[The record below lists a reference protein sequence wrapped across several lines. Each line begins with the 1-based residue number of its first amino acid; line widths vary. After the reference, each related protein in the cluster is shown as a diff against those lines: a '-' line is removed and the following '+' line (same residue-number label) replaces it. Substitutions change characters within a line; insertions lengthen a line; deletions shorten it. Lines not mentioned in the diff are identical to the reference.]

1 MSKKILFLIG
11 VILLGFLGLLT
22 IGVESKTHLDAIYIA
37 DNFNELYHSSAIIVR
52 AKPLEN
58 SFRNQPN
65 RVDTY
70 QFRVTEVL
78 KGPSSDNIKVRIDT
92 TFRNMNKLELSEY
105 QIDECEV
112 LLFLSPFGEI
122 YYLETPNAGLF
133 VVVDD
138 QVYSIG
144 ELDRDFY
151 TLTDSVHAG
160 GQKYSDFINEHIK
173 PIKTHNN

>member
-1 MSKKILFLIG
+1 MSKKTLFLIC
-11 VILLGFLGLLT
+11 VILLGFLGLIT
-22 IGVESKTHLDAIYIA
+22 IEVESKTHVDTFYIA

-58 SFRNQPN
+58 SFLNQPN
-65 RVDTY
+65 QVDTY
-70 QFRVTEVL
+70 EFRVTEVL
-78 KGPSSDNIKVRIDT
+78 KGTCSDYIKVRIDT
-92 TFRNMNKLELSEY
+92 TFRNVHELELSEY
-105 QIDECEV
+105 QIDKCEV

-133 VVVDD
+133 VLVDE

-151 TLTDSVHAG
+151 TLTDSVHAC
-160 GQKYSDFINEHIK
+160 GQKYSDFINEHIQRQ
-173 PIKTHNN
+173 